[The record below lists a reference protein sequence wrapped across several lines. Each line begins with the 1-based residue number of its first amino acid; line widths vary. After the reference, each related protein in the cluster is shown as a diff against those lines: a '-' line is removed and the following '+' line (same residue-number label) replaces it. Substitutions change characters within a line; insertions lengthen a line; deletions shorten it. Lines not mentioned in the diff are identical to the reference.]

1 MPVPAAYHESQKP
14 TDSTTSSKIKNGASM
29 FVNFLRLLLPTVF
42 CTVMLS
48 PASGSI
54 IIDDF
59 TTGTF
64 TDQIVAGSFNNHLDT
79 GTSLGGFRRAVNFA
93 TPNIGSPNATTAVQN
108 GTWSLTNSGG
118 GIQVVALMWGRT
130 GNHSSIPIDPTDP
143 TLNLDLSQG
152 DQFFEYDLEWADP
165 NTSISLRVWSGVD
178 EGNLR
183 FGSSNISFPQGVTSP
198 QTISINFS
206 QFGQFSNSPD
216 FTDIDGI
223 ALVLDFPTSDDFK
236 LTEFRVGAAAVPEPS
251 STGVIFAMALAFASR
266 RTRKLS

>member
-1 MPVPAAYHESQKP
+1 
-14 TDSTTSSKIKNGASM
+14 M
-29 FVNFLRLLLPTVF
+29 FVNFLRLILLAVF
-42 CTVMLS
+42 CSVMLS
-48 PASGSI
+48 SASGSI
-54 IIDDF
+54 VIDDF

-79 GTSLGGFRRAVNFA
+79 GTMLGGFRRAVNFA
-93 TPNIGSPNATTAVQN
+93 TPNIGNPNATTAVQN

-130 GNHSSIPIDPTDP
+130 GNHSSISIDPTDP

-183 FGSSNISFPQGVTSP
+183 FGSSNNTFPQGVTSP
-198 QTISINFS
+198 QTTRINFS
-206 QFGQFSNSPD
+206 QFGQFSNSLD

-236 LTEFRVGAAAVPEPS
+236 LTEFRVGASPASIPEPS

-266 RTRKLS
+266 RRTRKLC